1 MVSIRALLSDGQP
14 YIDLGI
20 CSSVHKTIIAETMNI
35 AKSAYLP
42 YSNGMGIKGII
53 FDKDGTLFD
62 YGKVWGPVVRDA
74 IYSGLQ
80 SINIPDDK
88 KKECAYAFMRV
99 LGVDADGNTYP
110 DGIIFRHDRLIAAF
124 FRVLAVTLHY
134 HINPVKVGMLFRIF
148 LSKDEKGIAKRIST
162 MEFPG
167 VADVFQDA
175 KRISTME
182 FPGVADVFQEA
193 DRRGYR
199 MGIVTNDSTV
209 STKLFLDRMG
219 ISQYIVFLRTKDSH
233 VKAKPNPEALREF
246 CQENGLESSE
256 VAIIG
261 DTLVDMEFAHQGK
274 AGYRIAVLTGSGDLE
289 RLRKNADAVYP
300 TLHDVLKDPV
310 LFPEN

>member
-1 MVSIRALLSDGQP
+1 MVSIRAFLSDGQP

-20 CSSVHKTIIAETMNI
+20 CSSVHKTSIAESMNI

-167 VADVFQDA
+167 VADVFQ
-175 KRISTME
+175 
-182 FPGVADVFQEA
+182 EA

-274 AGYRIAVLTGSGDLE
+274 AGYRIAVLTGSGDIE
-289 RLRKNADAVYP
+289 RLTKNADAVYP

>member
-20 CSSVHKTIIAETMNI
+20 CSSVHKTSIAESMNI

-42 YSNGMGIKGII
+42 YSKGMGIKGII

-80 SINIPDDK
+80 SISIPDDK

-99 LGVDADGNTYP
+99 LGVDAEGNTYP

-167 VADVFQDA
+167 VA
-175 KRISTME
+175 E
-182 FPGVADVFQEA
+182 VFQEA

-300 TLHDVLKDPV
+300 TLHDILKDPV

>member
-1 MVSIRALLSDGQP
+1 MVSIRALLPDSEP

-167 VADVFQDA
+167 VADVFQ
-175 KRISTME
+175 
-182 FPGVADVFQEA
+182 EA

-289 RLRKNADAVYP
+289 RLTKNADAVYP

>member
-1 MVSIRALLSDGQP
+1 
-14 YIDLGI
+14 
-20 CSSVHKTIIAETMNI
+20 MNI

-80 SINIPDDK
+80 SISIPDDK

-99 LGVDADGNTYP
+99 LGVDAEGNTYP

-148 LSKDEKGIAKRIST
+148 LSKDEKGI
-162 MEFPG
+162 
-167 VADVFQDA
+167 A

-274 AGYRIAVLTGSGDLE
+274 AGYRIAVLTGSGDIE
-289 RLRKNADAVYP
+289 RLTKNADAVYP

>member
-1 MVSIRALLSDGQP
+1 MVSIRALLPDSEP

-20 CSSVHKTIIAETMNI
+20 CSSVHKASIAESMNI

-42 YSNGMGIKGII
+42 YSKGMGIKGII

-80 SINIPDDK
+80 SISIPDDK

-99 LGVDADGNTYP
+99 LGVDAEGNTYP

-148 LSKDEKGIAKRIST
+148 LSKDEKGIAKRIAT
-162 MEFPG
+162 MDFPG
-167 VADVFQDA
+167 VDEVFQKA
-175 KRISTME
+175 S
-182 FPGVADVFQEA
+182 A
-193 DRRGYR
+193 RGYTL
-199 MGIVTNDSTV
+199 GIVTNDTTISTE
-209 STKLFLDRMG
+209 LFLDRMG
-219 ISQYIVFLRTKDSH
+219 IKDYVTFLRTKDSP
-233 VKAKPNPEALREF
+233 VKRKPHPEAIREF
-246 CQENGLESSE
+246 CQETGIRSQE

-261 DTLVDMEFAHQGK
+261 DSLVDMEFGHLGK
-274 AGYRIAVLTGSGDLE
+274 VGYRVAVLTGSGDIENLK
-289 RLRKNADAVYP
+289 KNADAVYP

-310 LFPEN
+310 LFPEEE

>member
-1 MVSIRALLSDGQP
+1 MVSIRALLPDSEP

-20 CSSVHKTIIAETMNI
+20 CSSVHKTSIAESMNI

-42 YSNGMGIKGII
+42 YSKGMGIKGII

-124 FRVLAVTLHY
+124 FRVLAVPLHY

-148 LSKDEKGIAKRIST
+148 LSKDEKGI
-162 MEFPG
+162 
-167 VADVFQDA
+167 A

>member
-1 MVSIRALLSDGQP
+1 MVAIRAFSPYMQP
-14 YIDLGI
+14 DVHLGI
-20 CSSVHKTIIAETMNI
+20 RSFSHTMIIAERGNI
-35 AKSAYLP
+35 AKRCVLP
-42 YSNGMGIKGII
+42 YSRDMAIKGII

-167 VADVFQDA
+167 VA
-175 KRISTME
+175 E
-182 FPGVADVFQEA
+182 VFQEA

>member
-1 MVSIRALLSDGQP
+1 MVSIRALLSDSQP

-20 CSSVHKTIIAETMNI
+20 CSSVHKTSIAESMNI

-42 YSNGMGIKGII
+42 YSKGMGIKGII

-99 LGVDADGNTYP
+99 LGVDAEGNTYP

-148 LSKDEKGIAKRIST
+148 LSKDEKGI
-162 MEFPG
+162 
-167 VADVFQDA
+167 A

-274 AGYRIAVLTGSGDLE
+274 AGYRIAVLTGSGDIE
-289 RLRKNADAVYP
+289 RLTKNADAVYP

>member
-1 MVSIRALLSDGQP
+1 MVSIRALLSDSQP

-20 CSSVHKTIIAETMNI
+20 CSSVHKAIIAETMNI

-99 LGVDADGNTYP
+99 LGVDAEGNTYP

-148 LSKDEKGIAKRIST
+148 LSKDEKGI
-162 MEFPG
+162 
-167 VADVFQDA
+167 A

>member
-1 MVSIRALLSDGQP
+1 MVSIRALLPDSEP

-167 VADVFQDA
+167 VADVFQ
-175 KRISTME
+175 
-182 FPGVADVFQEA
+182 EA

-274 AGYRIAVLTGSGDLE
+274 AGYRIAVLTGSGDIE
-289 RLRKNADAVYP
+289 RLTKNADAVYP